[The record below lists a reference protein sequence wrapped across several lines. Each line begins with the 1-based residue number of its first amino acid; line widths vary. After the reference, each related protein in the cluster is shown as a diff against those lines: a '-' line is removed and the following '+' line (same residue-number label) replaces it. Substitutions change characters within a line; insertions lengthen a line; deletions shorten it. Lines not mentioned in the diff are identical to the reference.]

1 MSEALPLN
9 ELLPAVPRIGS
20 MNDAEFHAFCYEL
33 VHRYRRNEEEQEP
46 IAVAVARACQEMEQ
60 RRNRERLEEI
70 LAMLD
75 TTHDPFID

>member
-1 MSEALPLN
+1 MSLT
-9 ELLPAVPRIGS
+9 ELLPEIPRIQW
-20 MNDAEFHAFCYEL
+20 MDDAEFHAFQYEL

-46 IAVAVARACQEMEQ
+46 IAVAVARACAEEEQ